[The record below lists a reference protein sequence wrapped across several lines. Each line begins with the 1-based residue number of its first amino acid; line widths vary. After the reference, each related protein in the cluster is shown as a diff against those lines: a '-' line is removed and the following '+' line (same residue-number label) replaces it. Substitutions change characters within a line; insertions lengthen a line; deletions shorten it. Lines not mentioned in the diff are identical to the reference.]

1 MERREP
7 RVVARDPFF
16 FRDVNRG
23 AAYDFDRAQTMIFN
37 ALTADARW
45 EGLVNP
51 AVPDLS
57 IDEFDGV
64 VPGEEASV
72 SLFTTVSGTPD
83 DHATVQYRI
92 RNSGQPDHVAFGRSR
107 PRGTGRM
114 TG

>member
-1 MERREP
+1 MWNGANPEGT
-7 RVVARDPFF
+7 RDPFF

-83 DHATVQYRI
+83 DHATVLCRI
-92 RNSGQPDHVAFGRSR
+92 RTLDSPTTLLSGEAVLVEPGE
-107 PRGTGRM
+107 
-114 TG
+114 